1 MLYILDIESQNDNII
16 EITFKNN
23 INIDLFIKKIFF

>member
-1 MLYILDIESQNDNII
+1 MLYIASQNDNIM

-23 INIDLFIKKIFF
+23 INIGLFIKIFFLF